1 MKRAIF
7 ALLLVTLLTGCESLK
22 LRNLG
27 KSGVTTAVVYAVA
40 GPIPAVANAAT
51 AMAYDEIVPEQEEL
65 KDIETTQQAVAY
77 TGVALIEWGAY
88 VAIAFLIITNLLV
101 PWFTARRGYRKA
113 KEKYKQGG

>member
-27 KSGVTTAVVYAVA
+27 KSGVTTAATYAIA
-40 GPIPAVANAAT
+40 GPVPAIVNAAT
-51 AMAYDEIVPEQEEL
+51 SMAYDEIIPQEEEL
-65 KDIETTQQAVAY
+65 KDVQTTQQALAY
-77 TGVALIEWGAY
+77 TGKTFIEWSAI

-113 KEKYKQGG
+113 KEKYKQGD